1 MRAVLNDAVSIYS
14 ATRRW
19 RARSSPAGAL

>member
-1 MRAVLNDAVSIYS
+1 VLNDAVSIYS